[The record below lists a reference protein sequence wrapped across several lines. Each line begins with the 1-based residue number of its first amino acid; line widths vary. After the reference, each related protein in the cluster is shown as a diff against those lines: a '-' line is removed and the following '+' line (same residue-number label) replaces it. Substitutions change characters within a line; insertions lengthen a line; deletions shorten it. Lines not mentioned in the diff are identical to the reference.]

1 MKYYNIKVTLTDED
15 LDMLRRDIT
24 YFDWTFPT
32 EDKNVSVNIKLMK
45 VTFEFCLI
53 NYFFIFFIYT
63 Y

>member
-24 YFDWTFPT
+24 YFYWTFPT

-45 VTFEFCLI
+45 ED
-53 NYFFIFFIYT
+53 
-63 Y
+63 